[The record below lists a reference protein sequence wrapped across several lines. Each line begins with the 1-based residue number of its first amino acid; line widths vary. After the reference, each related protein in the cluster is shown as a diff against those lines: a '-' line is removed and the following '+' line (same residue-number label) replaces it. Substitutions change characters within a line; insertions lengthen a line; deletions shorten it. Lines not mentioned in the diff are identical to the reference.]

1 MSSSSPP
8 FTTACGSQFVR
19 DHLCV
24 EPRQLPRQH
33 APGSVEETLAQLV
46 KSAAVQ
52 LDDLAAEFASRAKSA
67 AVDLTR
73 VATGKALINSLGV
86 LQNSATAIDILAA
99 RRADAMA
106 HLKELVNAY
115 QYVTAHEAATRK
127 HTPQAANLKA
137 PPEPPS
143 SRPGPR
149 R

>member
-1 MSSSSPP
+1 M
-8 FTTACGSQFVR
+8 
-19 DHLCV
+19 
-24 EPRQLPRQH
+24 
-33 APGSVEETLAQLV
+33 
-46 KSAAVQ
+46 
-52 LDDLAAEFASRAKSA
+52 
-67 AVDLTR
+67 
-73 VATGKALINSLGV
+73 ATGKALINSLGV

-127 HTPQAANLKA
+127 RTPQAANLKA

-143 SRPGPR
+143 SRSGPR